1 MSTSI
6 ATFFATQ
13 ANAFLARLRNKGQPN
28 RSNHEAVAA
37 TDLLS
42 ELLQRQ
48 MSLREN
54 AEAKI
59 EALQVALCRWL
70 PVVSLDNSELSET
83 IASDAMLLIGMKSE
97 TPRECWME
105 IYPTMK
111 ADLEREQGVRVDA
124 QRQLRELQAA
134 RDAGADLDCDD
145 RRDDA
150 EFWWSVAAFR
160 GIELARQMQGAQE
173 AEASEL
179 LAQKACESA
188 LKSALNAEN
197 ELDKIRG
204 WKDAVTNA
212 CVIANI
218 NYDDNPVASLDRL
231 ISWHENTVLDPQ
243 ISERAAVLCSRTKRL
258 HDAAITLRA
267 TIGGPITM
275 ADINDVWESGAAKE
289 IMVAI
294 NTMLAE
300 VLKDEIILSGGDA
313 LDDLERKRFE
323 RAPCYLCGYNGEG
336 YYQPGN
342 HPCAAMY
349 HRGRP

>member
-13 ANAFLARLRNKGQPN
+13 ANAFLARLRNKGRPDLGN
-28 RSNHEAVAA
+28 PEA
-37 TDLLS
+37 
-42 ELLQRQ
+42 R
-48 MSLREN
+48 
-54 AEAKI
+54 I

-70 PVVSLDNSELSET
+70 PVISLDNSELSET

-160 GIELARQMQGAQE
+160 GIELARQMQFAQE

-188 LKSALNAEN
+188 LKSALNAGN
-197 ELDKIRG
+197 ELDQIRG

-231 ISWHENTVLDPQ
+231 ICWHENTALDPQ
-243 ISERAAVLCSRTKRL
+243 ISERAAVLCSRTKTL
-258 HDAAITLRA
+258 HDAAITLR
-267 TIGGPITM
+267 TIVGGPITIS
-275 ADINDVWESGAAKE
+275 DINDVWESGAAKE

-294 NTMLAE
+294 NIMLAE
-300 VLKDEIILSGGDA
+300 VLKDETMLSGGDA

-342 HPCAAMY
+342 HPCAARY